1 MCWASYRVGS
11 CRRWSR
17 NWWNTC
23 ANPGISTRAE
33 ISHRWFTATRA
44 GLESQI
50 STYLDEHVGKLACVS
65 QTPLLAY
72 LLRVDPLA
80 ADTPLEKALA
90 ARGKGWSACKLP
102 LAGCGQ
108 AAE

>member
-1 MCWASYRVGS
+1 LPEVEQELVEHLCQSQNLDTSGNIASLV
-11 CRRWSR
+11 
-17 NWWNTC
+17 
-23 ANPGISTRAE
+23 
-33 ISHRWFTATRA
+33 HRYASRA
-44 GLESQI
+44 GIAI

>member
-1 MCWASYRVGS
+1 MLGILPDRELPEVEQELVEHLRQSRDLDTSGNIASLVHRYA
-11 CRRWSR
+11 SR
-17 NWWNTC
+17 
-23 ANPGISTRAE
+23 AM
-33 ISHRWFTATRA
+33 
-44 GLESQI
+44 ESQI